1 MMTAKERGS
10 GMAGA
15 RISALPATG
24 LPPISIVNIRRESP
38 FATVDA
44 IANRGT
50 SDRFWRFKDVV
61 V

>member
-1 MMTAKERGS
+1 
-10 GMAGA
+10 MAGA